1 MPQEP
6 RAGARVA
13 AGGVARARFL
23 AAAGRTA
30 EAHAALDEVLAADP
44 DALGALQL
52 KAGLLLEARDGE
64 AALLLYER
72 AARAWPRSA
81 EALNGLAR
89 GLHALGRDQAAL
101 AAARDAQRLLGE
113 ADNFRHAAPV
123 YLTLVWCLRELR
135 LFKEALAVAEEG
147 LAVIP
152 DAVLAQYAS
161 LVEQELADAEKER
174 C

>member
-1 MPQEP
+1 MPQDP
-6 RAGARVA
+6 RLD
-13 AGGVARARFL
+13 RARLL
-23 AAAGRTA
+23 AVSGRGE
-30 EAHAALDEVLAADP
+30 EAHAALDEILAADP
-44 DALGALQL
+44 DHLAALQL
-52 KAGLLLEARDGE
+52 KAGLLLEARDGDG
-64 AALLLYER
+64 ALVLYER

-89 GLHALGRDQAAL
+89 GLHALGRHRPAL
-101 AAARDAQRLLGE
+101 AAAQEAHRLLGE
-113 ADNFRHAAPV
+113 PDNFRHAAPV

>member
-1 MPQEP
+1 MPQDP
-6 RAGARVA
+6 RFE
-13 AGGVARARFL
+13 RARFL
-23 AAAGRTA
+23 AVSGRGP
-30 EAHAALDEVLAADP
+30 EAHSALDEILAAEP
-44 DALGALQL
+44 DHLGALQL
-52 KAGLLLEARDGE
+52 KAGLLLEAREGE
-64 AALLLYER
+64 AALSLYER

-89 GLHALGRDQAAL
+89 GLHALGRDQPAL
-101 AAARDAQRLLGE
+101 AAAEEARRLLAE

-161 LVEQELADAEKER
+161 LVEQELAEAEKEE

>member
-1 MPQEP
+1 MPQDP
-6 RAGARVA
+6 RFE
-13 AGGVARARFL
+13 RARFL
-23 AAAGRTA
+23 AVSGRGE

-44 DALGALQL
+44 DDLAALLL

-64 AALLLYER
+64 DALVLYER
-72 AARAWPRSA
+72 AAQAWPRSA
-81 EALNGLAR
+81 EAWNGLAR
-89 GLHALGRDQAAL
+89 GLHALGRDRPAL
-101 AAARDAQRLLGE
+101 AAAEEARRLLGE
-113 ADNFRHAAPV
+113 ADNLRHAAPV

-161 LVEQELADAEKER
+161 LVEQELAEAEKER

>member
-1 MPQEP
+1 MAQDLRFE
-6 RAGARVA
+6 
-13 AGGVARARFL
+13 RARFL
-23 AAAGRTA
+23 AVSGRLD
-30 EAHAALDEVLAADP
+30 EAHAALDDLLAKDP
-44 DALGALQL
+44 DHLGALQL

-64 AALLLYER
+64 DALVLYER

-81 EALNGLAR
+81 EAWNGLAR
-89 GLHALGRDQAAL
+89 GLHALGQDHRAL
-101 AAARDAQRLLGE
+101 AAAEEARRLLGE

-161 LVEQELADAEKER
+161 LVEQELAEAEKER

>member
-1 MPQEP
+1 MPQDP
-6 RAGARVA
+6 RFE
-13 AGGVARARFL
+13 RARFL
-23 AAAGRTA
+23 AVSGHGA
-30 EAHAALDEVLAADP
+30 EAHSALDEILGAEP
-44 DALGALQL
+44 SHLGALLL

-64 AALLLYER
+64 EALFLYER
-72 AARAWPRSA
+72 AAHAWPRSA
-81 EALNGLAR
+81 EAVNGLAR
-89 GLHALGRDQAAL
+89 GLHALGRDELAL
-101 AAARDAQRLLGE
+101 AAAEEARLLLGE

-161 LVEQELADAEKER
+161 LVEQELAEAEKER

>member
-1 MPQEP
+1 MPQDP
-6 RAGARVA
+6 RFE
-13 AGGVARARFL
+13 RARFL
-23 AAAGRTA
+23 AVSGRGE
-30 EAHAALDEVLAADP
+30 EAHAALDDILVAEADH
-44 DALGALQL
+44 LGALQL

-64 AALLLYER
+64 AALALYER

-81 EALNGLAR
+81 EAWNGLAR
-89 GLHALGRDQAAL
+89 GMHALGRDHRAL
-101 AAARDAQRLLGE
+101 AAAEEARRLLGE

-135 LFKEALAVAEEG
+135 LYKEALAVAEEG

-161 LVEQELADAEKER
+161 LVEQELAAAEKER

>member
-1 MPQEP
+1 MPQDP
-6 RAGARVA
+6 RLE
-13 AGGVARARFL
+13 RARFL
-23 AAAGRTA
+23 AVSGRGE
-30 EAHAALDEVLAADP
+30 EAHAALDDVLAADP
-44 DALGALQL
+44 DHLAALEL
-52 KAGLLLEARDGE
+52 KAGLLLETRDGE
-64 AALLLYER
+64 AALVLYER
-72 AARAWPRSA
+72 AARVWPRSA
-81 EALNGLAR
+81 EAWNGLAR
-89 GLHALGRDQAAL
+89 GLHALGRDLPAL
-101 AAARDAQRLLGE
+101 AAAQEARRLLGE